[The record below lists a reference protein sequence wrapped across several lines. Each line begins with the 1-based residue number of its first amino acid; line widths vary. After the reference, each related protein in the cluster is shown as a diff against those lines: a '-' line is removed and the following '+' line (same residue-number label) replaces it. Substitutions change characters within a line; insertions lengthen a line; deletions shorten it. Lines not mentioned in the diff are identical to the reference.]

1 MPGGVS
7 DDEDAFCIWH
17 SRLSPRPG
25 AADARPPARGPHF
38 EWTTKSAEAKQ
49 GLAELQQRI
58 ENFQFGPANAE
69 LAQKIVAA
77 DPGFAMGVYYL
88 SAVTPP
94 PANETHLAKAVE
106 LSKGRPRAS
115 AASSRR

>member
-1 MPGGVS
+1 MTKRALTLGLAALVASGGAS
-7 DDEDAFCIWH
+7 AAA
-17 SRLSPRPG
+17 G
-25 AADARPPARGPHF
+25 AGAGKRF

-77 DPGFAMGVYYL
+77 DPAFAMGLYYL

-94 PANETHLAKAVE
+94 PANETHLAKAV
-106 LSKGRPRAS
+106 
-115 AASSRR
+115 